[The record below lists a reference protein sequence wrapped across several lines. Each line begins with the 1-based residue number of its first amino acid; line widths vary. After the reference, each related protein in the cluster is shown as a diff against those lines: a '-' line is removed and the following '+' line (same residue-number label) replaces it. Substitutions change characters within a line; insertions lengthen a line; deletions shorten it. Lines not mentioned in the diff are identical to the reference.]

1 MTFMAAID
9 LSDTTA
15 PAPRVG
21 LHAPQATAAS
31 ALPIK
36 STRSLWC
43 SAPPARLVRASGD
56 YAARLAVLTVDHAVI
71 RSDAVCQL
79 GEPVVLTISGL
90 GHISGSIADCCSL
103 GIHIRFDPDLNLAPL
118 IDAWHQRNPCRLTR

>member
-9 LSDTTA
+9 LGDAPTA
-15 PAPRVG
+15 AAPVG
-21 LHAPQATAAS
+21 FNAHQATVAPIS
-31 ALPIK
+31 AHK

-56 YAARLAVLTVDHAVI
+56 FAARLAVLKTDLAVI

-79 GEPVVLTISGL
+79 GEPVVLTIAGL
-90 GHISGSIADCCSL
+90 GHIAGSIADCCAQ
-103 GIHIRFDPDLNLAPL
+103 GIHIRFDSDPDLAPQ
-118 IDAWHQRNPCRLTR
+118 IEAWHQRNPCRLAT

>member
-9 LSDTTA
+9 LGDK
-15 PAPRVG
+15 P
-21 LHAPQATAAS
+21 ATAAPLGFNAHQTTVAPPS
-31 ALPIK
+31 AQK

-56 YAARLAVLTVDHAVI
+56 FAARLAVLKTDLAVI

-79 GEPVVLTISGL
+79 GEPVVLTIAGL
-90 GHISGSIADCCSL
+90 GHIAGSITDCCSQ
-103 GIHIRFDPDLNLAPL
+103 GIHVRFDPDPGLATL
-118 IDAWHQRNPCRLTR
+118 IEAWHQRHPCRLTR